1 MIQRA
6 GLFVLASAMFAGS
19 ALPCVAQDNPWNG
32 SWKVDPAAS
41 HFEGA
46 VYTFT
51 TDANGFS
58 IMDGGKEVSKAE
70 CLGKPMTNPSG
81 TVTTCTKVGK
91 GYSLTTTRDG
101 KPTSVVTMIV
111 SPSGKKLT
119 RSAHYTP
126 AGEEPYTMSF
136 TYDRVGSGGMGV
148 AGDWRE
154 AGFSESQ
161 DTGILKIMVTGDSVA
176 FQETDS
182 PKPMVCKLDG
192 TPTVT
197 QGTSTMSVT
206 LVDPHTLKVRYM
218 NKDKAVIRENT
229 FALSLDGKT
238 ISETDFT
245 ADPTPSAQTQLLH
258 KM

>member
-41 HFEGA
+41 HFEGV

-51 TDANGFS
+51 TDANGFR
-58 IMDGGKEVSKAE
+58 ITGGGQEVSKAE
-70 CLGKPMTNPSG
+70 CLGKPVTNPSG
-81 TVTTCTKVGK
+81 TVTTCTKVSK

-101 KPTSVVTMIV
+101 KPTSVVALLV
-111 SPSGKKLT
+111 SPTGKKLT

-126 AGEEPYTMSF
+126 AGDEPYTMSF
-136 TYDRVGSGGMGV
+136 TYDRVGSGTGV

-161 DTGILKIMVTGDSVA
+161 DKGILKIEVTGDSVA

-182 PKPMVCKLDG
+182 PKAIVCKLDG
-192 TPTVT
+192 TPTAG
-197 QGTSTMSVT
+197 QGTGMMSVT

-218 NKDKAVIRENT
+218 NKDKAVVRENT
-229 FALSLDGKT
+229 FALSLDGKM

-245 ADPTPSAQTQLLH
+245 AEPTPSAQTQLLH

>member
-1 MIQRA
+1 
-6 GLFVLASAMFAGS
+6 
-19 ALPCVAQDNPWNG
+19 
-32 SWKVDPAAS
+32 
-41 HFEGA
+41 
-46 VYTFT
+46 
-51 TDANGFS
+51 
-58 IMDGGKEVSKAE
+58 
-70 CLGKPMTNPSG
+70 MTNPTG
-81 TVTTCTKVGK
+81 TVTTCTKVAK

-101 KPTSVVTMIV
+101 KPTSVVTMLV
-111 SPSGKKLT
+111 SPTGKKLT
-119 RSAHYTP
+119 RSAHYMP

-136 TYDRVGSGGMGV
+136 TYDRVGSGMGV

-161 DTGILKIMVTGDSVA
+161 DKGILNITVTGDSVA

-197 QGTSTMSVT
+197 QGTSSMSVT
-206 LVDPHTLKVRYM
+206 LVDPHTMKVRYM
-218 NKDKAVIRENT
+218 NKDKAVVRENT
-229 FALSLDGKT
+229 FALSLDGKM

-245 ADPTPSAQTQLLH
+245 AEPTPSAQTQLLH